1 MLDVGREGFGTL
13 VTKDHLDARLRELG
27 LQLTLHLGGMIAA
40 GVAILA
46 ALGVARPHRIAC
58 PAKSADLTRAQE
70 SKKERCSWPYS
81 TLTGH
86 LRRSWRRDFTE
97 RQAQALLDVG
107 SEGYGAL
114 ATKDHLDARLDEVD
128 ARLRE
133 LELRLRHD
141 LTLRMGGMIAAGVA
155 LIAALE
161 LLSR

>member
-1 MLDVGREGFGTL
+1 MAVFDTHRAFTTL
-13 VTKDHLDARLRELG
+13 VE
-27 LQLTLHLGGMIAA
+27 A
-40 GVAILA
+40 G
-46 ALGVARPHRIAC
+46 
-58 PAKSADLTRAQE
+58 
-70 SKKERCSWPYS
+70 
-81 TLTGH
+81 
-86 LRRSWRRDFTE
+86 FTE

-114 ATKDHLDARLDEVD
+114 ATKDHLD

>member
-1 MLDVGREGFGTL
+1 MAVFDTHRAFTTL
-13 VTKDHLDARLRELG
+13 VE
-27 LQLTLHLGGMIAA
+27 A
-40 GVAILA
+40 G
-46 ALGVARPHRIAC
+46 
-58 PAKSADLTRAQE
+58 
-70 SKKERCSWPYS
+70 
-81 TLTGH
+81 
-86 LRRSWRRDFTE
+86 FTD
-97 RQAQALLDVG
+97 RQAQALLDPVG

>member
-1 MLDVGREGFGTL
+1 MAVFDTHRAFTTL
-13 VTKDHLDARLRELG
+13 VE
-27 LQLTLHLGGMIAA
+27 A
-40 GVAILA
+40 G
-46 ALGVARPHRIAC
+46 
-58 PAKSADLTRAQE
+58 
-70 SKKERCSWPYS
+70 
-81 TLTGH
+81 
-86 LRRSWRRDFTE
+86 FTE

-114 ATKDHLDARLDEVD
+114 ATKGHLDARLDEVD